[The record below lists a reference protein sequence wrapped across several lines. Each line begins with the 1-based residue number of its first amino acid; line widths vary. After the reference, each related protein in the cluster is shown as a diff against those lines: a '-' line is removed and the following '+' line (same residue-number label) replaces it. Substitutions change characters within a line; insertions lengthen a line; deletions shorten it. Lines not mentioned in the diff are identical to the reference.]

1 MNIFLADEHFP
12 TSSTYLLRN
21 AGYEVTAI
29 VEDSVGVAD
38 TEVMARAVLE
48 NRIILTFD
56 RDYGELIYRRGL
68 PAPAGV
74 VHFRFLPLSPEE
86 AGHRILALFGT
97 ATVPLAGYYT
107 VIDQNQIRQRRLP

>member
-29 VEDSVGVAD
+29 VEEGVGIAD

-56 RDYGELIYRRGL
+56 RDYGELIYFRRL
-68 PAPAGV
+68 PAPDGV
-74 VHFRFLPLSPEE
+74 VHFRFLPSTPEE
-86 AGHRILALFGT
+86 AGHRLLALFGT
-97 ATVPLAGYYT
+97 GTMPLAGHYT